1 MSEYDLIWSVD
12 DDEEMSQAI
21 GMMIKLLGFKFRS
34 FDGAR
39 LAARA
44 LLQGERPALL
54 LLDINMPEVSGLELL
69 EFIRSRPALKKLPIL
84 MLSANA
90 TDTDIDL
97 AMHTGAQ
104 GYLTKPV
111 SLDELE
117 RELRSVLGYS
127 RPANAVHE
135 T

>member
-21 GMMIKLLGFKFRS
+21 GMMIKMLGFKFRS
-34 FDGAR
+34 FGGAR
-39 LAARA
+39 PAARA

>member
-127 RPANAVHE
+127 RPANAVL
-135 T
+135 

>member
-1 MSEYDLIWSVD
+1 MDNYDLIWSVD

-34 FDGAR
+34 FDAAR
-39 LAARA
+39 PAARA

-54 LLDINMPEVSGLELL
+54 LMDINMPEVSGLELL

-90 TDTDIDL
+90 TDTDVDL
-97 AMHTGAQ
+97 AVHAGAQ
-104 GYLTKPV
+104 GYLIKPV
-111 SLDELE
+111 SLEELE
-117 RELRSVLGYS
+117 HGLRSVLGYS
-127 RPANAVHE
+127 RPADAVRNP
-135 T
+135 